1 MEANLQGAAVTTEN
15 LCAREAPAAGFSGI
29 SNADSQLLSLDLW
42 TFVSLF
48 GHAKLSLRLGTARSE
63 MVYR

>member
-1 MEANLQGAAVTTEN
+1 M
-15 LCAREAPAAGFSGI
+15 LCAREAQAAGFSGI
-29 SNADSQLLSLDLW
+29 SIADSQLLTLDLW

-48 GHAKLSLRLGTARSE
+48 GHAKLGLRLGTARSE